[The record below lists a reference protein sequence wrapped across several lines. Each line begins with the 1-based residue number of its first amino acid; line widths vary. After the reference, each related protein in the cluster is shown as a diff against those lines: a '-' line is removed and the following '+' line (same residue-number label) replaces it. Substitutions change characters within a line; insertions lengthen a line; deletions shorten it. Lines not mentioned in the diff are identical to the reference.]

1 MHSMIILMYK
11 TCMFTTLM
19 KCLFILNCE
28 LRFVK
33 TIVINKDNE
42 MMSCE
47 EYAYKRQKDNVRR
60 MTWLHHLEYNNGNGL
75 TIITS

>member
-1 MHSMIILMYK
+1 MIILMYK

-28 LRFVK
+28 LHFVK
-33 TIVINKDNE
+33 TVVINKDNE

-47 EYAYKRQKDNVRR
+47 KHAYKRHKD
-60 MTWLHHLEYNNGNGL
+60 
-75 TIITS
+75 